1 MSESRTAYRTCPLCE
16 ATCGLELT
24 IDTRGGSPQG
34 DHITDVRGDREHV
47 FSKGFICPK
56 GAAFGEL
63 VHDPD
68 RLRRPLVRSAD
79 GFREASWDEAF
90 AAVEAGLR
98 PLREQHGN
106 DAVAVYIGNPSVH
119 SMAGGQFLVPLLR
132 ALQTKNSF
140 TAATVDQMPKHVS
153 CGHMF
158 GDPLTMPV
166 PDIDRT
172 DFMLILGANPWE
184 SNGSLAT
191 APDWRGRLKRI
202 QARGGKFIVVDPRR
216 TRTAAEADEHIPIK
230 PNGDALLL
238 MAIVN
243 VLFAEGL
250 AHPGDLAEHI
260 GGIAAL
266 RQLSLEFPPERVVVA
281 TGIPAERVRRLARE
295 LAAAPT
301 AVVYGRVGT
310 STVDFGTL
318 ASWLVDVVNVL
329 TGNFDRPGGSMF
341 ALAPHRRRRVRPG
354 GKGFAT
360 GRWHSR
366 VRGFPEIF
374 GQLPVALLAEEIDTP
389 GEGRVRGLITFAGNP
404 VLSTPNSGGRL
415 DMALGQLDF
424 MVSVDPYLNETTR
437 HANVI
442 LPPTDPARV
451 GHYDFAFSELSLR
464 NIASYSPPVL
474 PPDPGGLDDSTIL
487 GRLAL
492 VIEGRGDVDPA
503 DAGAAL
509 VQFLLARTIRDAASP
524 ANGRD
529 PAELLPL
536 VTGDNVNE
544 RLLDV
549 ALRTG
554 AYGDGFGA
562 NPEGLSL
569 ATLKANPHG
578 IDLGPLQCRVPEVI
592 STVSGKIELCPEPLA
607 NDVPRLLAH
616 LDGAATG
623 LVLVG
628 RRHLRSNNSWM
639 HNLPMLMT
647 GKERCT
653 LQVNPSDATH
663 LELEDGGRATITSP
677 AGSLVALVEVTEEV
691 MPGVVSLPHG
701 WGHDQPGTR
710 MNVAANHPGVN
721 SNLLADDQVIDPLSG
736 NAVLN
741 GIRVEV
747 SPALS

>member
-1 MSESRTAYRTCPLCE
+1 MAEARTAFRTCPLCE

-24 IDTRGGSPQG
+24 ISSNGAGERIS
-34 DHITDVRGDREHV
+34 HVRGDRDHV

-63 VHDPD
+63 VEDPD
-68 RLRRPLVRSAD
+68 RLRRPLLRGDS
-79 GFREASWDEAF
+79 GFREVSWDEAF
-90 AAVEAGLR
+90 AAVNAGLQ
-98 PLREQHGN
+98 PLIAEHGN
-106 DAVAVYIGNPSVH
+106 DAVAVYVGNPSVH
-119 SMAGGQFLVPLLR
+119 TMAGGQFLAPLLR
-132 ALQTKNSF
+132 GLRSRNIY
-140 TAATVDQMPKHVS
+140 TAATVDQMPKHVA

-172 DFMLILGANPWE
+172 HFMLILGANPWE

-191 APDWRGRLKRI
+191 APDWRGRLKAI
-202 QARGGKFIVVDPRR
+202 QARGGRFVVVDPRR
-216 TRTAAEADEHIPIK
+216 TRTAAEADERIPIK
-230 PNGDALLL
+230 PNGDAHLL

-243 VLFAEGL
+243 VLLEE
-250 AHPGDLAEHI
+250 DLARPGRLADHVD
-260 GGIAAL
+260 GIDRLRLLAL
-266 RQLSLEFPPERVVVA
+266 DFPPERVTAV

-310 STVDFGTL
+310 STVEFGTL

-329 TGNFDRPGGSMF
+329 TGNFDRPGGAMF
-341 ALAPHRRRRVRPG
+341 ALPAHRRRRANPG
-354 GKGFAT
+354 GRGFTT
-360 GRWHSR
+360 GRWQSR

-374 GQLPVALLAEEIDTP
+374 GQLPVSVLAEEIDTP

-415 DMALGQLDF
+415 ERALEGLEF
-424 MVSVDPYLNETTR
+424 MVSVDPYLNETSR

-451 GHYDFAFSELSLR
+451 GHYDFAFAELSVR
-464 NIASYSPPVL
+464 NVASYSPPVL
-474 PPDPGGLDDSTIL
+474 APDPGVLDDSTIL
-487 GRLAL
+487 ARLAL
-492 VIEGRGDVDPA
+492 IVAGQAGADPA
-503 DAGAAL
+503 EAGEAL
-509 VQFLLARTIRDAASP
+509 LRFQLARTIREVTSP
-524 ANGRD
+524 AHGTD
-529 PAELLPL
+529 VEKALAM
-536 VTGDNVNE
+536 VTGDNLNE

-549 ALRTG
+549 SLRTG

-562 NPEGLSL
+562 VPEGLTL
-569 ATLKANPHG
+569 DRLKANPHG
-578 IDLGPLQCRVPEVI
+578 MDLGPLEARVPEII
-592 STVSGKIELCPEPLA
+592 STTSGKIELCPSA
-607 NDVPRLLAH
+607 IAADVPRLAAH
-616 LDGAATG
+616 IEDAGVG

-639 HNLPMLMT
+639 HNVPMLMT

-653 LQVNPSDATH
+653 LQVHPTDAAR
-663 LELEDGGRATITSP
+663 LEVEDGGQAKVTSR
-677 AGSLVALVEVTEEV
+677 AGSLVALIEVTDEV

-701 WGHDQPGTR
+701 FGHGAAGTR
-710 MNVAANHPGVN
+710 MSVAAAHPGGN
-721 SNLLADDQVIDPLSG
+721 SNLLADDSVVDPLSG

-747 SPALS
+747 VPVLS